1 MRTGKRPESEFED
14 VSLTTCPRTK
24 YDEKTRFRPLALDSD
39 FDSDAVMT
47 IQTSKIEHVM
57 PVM

>member
-24 YDEKTRFRPLALDSD
+24 DDEKPNFRSLAFDSG

-47 IQTSKIEHVM
+47 ILTSKIEHVM
-57 PVM
+57 LVM